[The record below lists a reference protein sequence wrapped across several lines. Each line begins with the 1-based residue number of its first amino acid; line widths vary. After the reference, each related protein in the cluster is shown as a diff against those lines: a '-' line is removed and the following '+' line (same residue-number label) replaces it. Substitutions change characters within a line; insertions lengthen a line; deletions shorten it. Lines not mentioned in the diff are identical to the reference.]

1 MKEEQLSES
10 PGRHFISTFCNA
22 KNKKEETC
30 LHDMSDK
37 VLGREAFDL
46 IF

>member
-1 MKEEQLSES
+1 V
-10 PGRHFISTFCNA
+10 
-22 KNKKEETC
+22 ETC

-46 IF
+46 IFWSGY